1 MIKNVVSFPH
11 VRGPRTLLLIAI
23 FFKGIMKLNGF
34 TGKGTGKLG
43 SSVFSVNGGEQ
54 IVRQY
59 QSVVANPNTEAQV
72 DQRAKMKLMSQ
83 VAAALAPIL
92 AFRKAGLKSAR
103 NLFISKNFTSVTAT
117 EGEAE
122 VNIPNLQITQGTI
135 GLPAIN
141 ASRTEGAI
149 AVTFSGAPTTSVAT
163 RVVFCLVT
171 RANDGSLVV
180 VDSAVINNQGTGVL
194 DHNFEDAPTGECF
207 VFAYGIKDADAAAT
221 SNFGNYNVATA
232 ADVAKLVST
241 RKLST
246 ADYTFT
252 KTVGVMVAAQG

>member
-1 MIKNVVSFPH
+1 
-11 VRGPRTLLLIAI
+11 
-23 FFKGIMKLNGF
+23 MKLNGF

-92 AFRKAGLKSAR
+92 AFRKAGLRSAR
-103 NLFISKNFTSVTAT
+103 NLFISKNFASVTAT

-122 VNIPNLQITQGTI
+122 VNITNLQITQGSI
-135 GLPAIN
+135 SLPAITATRN
-141 ASRTEGAI
+141 EGAI
-149 AVTFSGAPTTSVAT
+149 NVAFPINVIQAQAT
-163 RVVFCLVT
+163 RVVISLIQ
-171 RANDGSLVV
+171 RENDGSLVV
-180 VDSAVINNQGTGVL
+180 VDSMVEDVPEAGL
-194 DHNFEDAPTGECF
+194 DYVSFGNAPTGECF
-207 VFAYGIKDADAAAT
+207 VFAYGIKDVDSAAT
-221 SNFGNYNVATA
+221 SNFGNYNVADA

-252 KTVGVMVAAQG
+252 KTVGIKVPAQG

>member
-1 MIKNVVSFPH
+1 
-11 VRGPRTLLLIAI
+11 
-23 FFKGIMKLNGF
+23 MKLNGF

-72 DQRAKMKLMSQ
+72 DQRAKLKLMSQ
-83 VAAALAPIL
+83 IAAALAPVI

-103 NLFISKNFTSVTAT
+103 NLFISKNFASVTAT

-122 VNIPNLQITQGTI
+122 VNITNLQITQGSI
-135 GLPAIN
+135 GLPALT
-141 ASRTEGAI
+141 ATRGGTAI
-149 AVTFSGAPTTSVAT
+149 AATFNGPVTLDLAS
-163 RVVFCLVT
+163 RVVFCLVSRT
-171 RANDGSLVV
+171 DDGSLVV
-180 VDSAVINNQGTGVL
+180 VQSAVEQNSEGGLSTHSF
-194 DHNFEDAPTGECF
+194 DYPPTGECF

-241 RKLST
+241 RKIST

-252 KTVGVMVAAQG
+252 KTVGAMVAAS

>member
-1 MIKNVVSFPH
+1 
-11 VRGPRTLLLIAI
+11 
-23 FFKGIMKLNGF
+23 MKLNGF

-83 VAAALAPIL
+83 VAAALAPII

-103 NLFISKNFTSVTAT
+103 NLFISKNFSSVTAT

-122 VNIPNLQITQGTI
+122 VNIPNLQITQGSI
-135 GLPAIN
+135 GLPAITGVRDGGN
-141 ASRTEGAI
+141 LDVELQTIVFQSQCSRM
-149 AVTFSGAPTTSVAT
+149 
-163 RVVFCLVT
+163 VFCLVA
-171 RANDGSLVV
+171 RADDGSLVV
-180 VDSAVINNQGTGVL
+180 VDSKVENVPEAGIDTISFSNVP
-194 DHNFEDAPTGECF
+194 AGELF
-207 VFAYGIKDADAAAT
+207 VFAYGIKDADSAAT
-221 SNFGNYNVATA
+221 SNFGNYNVASA

-241 RKLST
+241 RKIST

-252 KTVGVMVAAQG
+252 KTVGVLVAAQG

>member
-1 MIKNVVSFPH
+1 
-11 VRGPRTLLLIAI
+11 
-23 FFKGIMKLNGF
+23 MKLNGF

-103 NLFISKNFTSVTAT
+103 NLFISKNFPSVTAT
-117 EGEAE
+117 EGEAS
-122 VNIPNLQITQGTI
+122 VNIPNLQITQGSI
-135 GLPAIN
+135 GLN
-141 ASRTEGAI
+141 SL
-149 AVTFSGAPTTSVAT
+149 SAT
-163 RVVFCLVT
+163 RVEGNIIAGFNDGLRQSIADRAVFCLVV
-171 RANDGSLVV
+171 RADDGSLVV
-180 VDSAVINNQGTGVL
+180 VNSAVVNNDEHEDPQYT
-194 DHNFEDAPTGECF
+194 FENAPTSECF
-207 VFAYGIKDADAAAT
+207 VFAYGIKDANSAAT

-241 RKLST
+241 RKMST

-252 KTVGVMVAAQG
+252 KTVGYKIPAQG

>member
-1 MIKNVVSFPH
+1 
-11 VRGPRTLLLIAI
+11 
-23 FFKGIMKLNGF
+23 MKLNGF

-103 NLFISKNFTSVTAT
+103 NLFISKNFPSVTAS
-117 EGEAE
+117 EGEAS
-122 VNIPNLQITQGTI
+122 VNIPNLQITQGSI
-135 GLPAIN
+135 GLPEIQFERDGTGIVGGFPQAL
-141 ASRTEGAI
+141 
-149 AVTFSGAPTTSVAT
+149 PTSLAT
-163 RVVFCLVT
+163 RVVFCLVQRST
-171 RANDGSLVV
+171 DGTLVV
-180 VDSAVINNQGTGVL
+180 VDSKVENVVEGAPIDVT
-194 DHNFEDAPTGECF
+194 FADAPTGECF
-207 VFAYGIKDADAAAT
+207 VYGYGIKDADSAAT

-252 KTVGVMVAAQG
+252 KTIGVTIPAQG

>member
-1 MIKNVVSFPH
+1 
-11 VRGPRTLLLIAI
+11 
-23 FFKGIMKLNGF
+23 MKLNGF

-103 NLFISKNFTSVTAT
+103 NLFISKNFASVTAT
-117 EGEAE
+117 EGEAS

-135 GLPAIN
+135 GLPVLA
-141 ASRTEGAI
+141 
-149 AVTFSGAPTTSVAT
+149 AT
-163 RVVFCLVT
+163 RQENTLNVFFDTKPSTNVTTRTVFCLVSRT
-171 RANDGSLVV
+171 SDGSLVV
-180 VDSAVINNQGTGVL
+180 IDSAIENNNDDWGG
-194 DHNFEDAPTGECF
+194 DHLFENVPTGELF
-207 VFAYGIKDADAAAT
+207 AFAYGMLDASADAT
-221 SNFGNYNVATA
+221 SQFGNYNVATA
-232 ADVAKLVST
+232 AEVAKLVST

-252 KTVGVMVAAQG
+252 KTVGAMVPAQG

>member
-1 MIKNVVSFPH
+1 
-11 VRGPRTLLLIAI
+11 
-23 FFKGIMKLNGF
+23 MKLNGF

-103 NLFISKNFTSVTAT
+103 NLFISKNFASVSAT

-135 GLPAIN
+135 GLPAV
-141 ASRTEGAI
+141 A
-149 AVTFSGAPTTSVAT
+149 AT
-163 RVVFCLVT
+163 RSTNSLTVEFVSNVSTSLANRVVYCIVT
-171 RANDGSLVV
+171 RNNDGSLVV
-180 VDSAVINNQGTGVL
+180 IDSKVVNNTNGDEIATSFQGI
-194 DHNFEDAPTGECF
+194 PTSECF
-207 VFAYGIKDADAAAT
+207 VFAYGIKDADSAAT

-241 RKLST
+241 RKIST

>member
-1 MIKNVVSFPH
+1 
-11 VRGPRTLLLIAI
+11 
-23 FFKGIMKLNGF
+23 MKLNGF

-103 NLFISKNFTSVTAT
+103 NLFISKNFPSVTAT
-117 EGEAE
+117 EGEAS
-122 VNIPNLQITQGTI
+122 VNIPNLQITQGSI
-135 GLPAIN
+135 GLPSA
-141 ASRTEGAI
+141 E
-149 AVTFSGAPTTSVAT
+149 AT
-163 RVVFCLVT
+163 RNGTSLDVQFSSPVSMAMANRVVWCIVL

-180 VDSAVINNQGTGVL
+180 VNSEIVENNDGGDPSATFNDV
-194 DHNFEDAPTGECF
+194 PTGECF
-207 VFAYGIKDADAAAT
+207 VFAYGIKDADSAAT

-232 ADVAKLVST
+232 AEVAKLVST

-252 KTVGVMVAAQG
+252 KTVGVTVPAQS

>member
-1 MIKNVVSFPH
+1 
-11 VRGPRTLLLIAI
+11 
-23 FFKGIMKLNGF
+23 MKLNGF

-103 NLFISKNFTSVTAT
+103 NLFISKNFASVTAT
-117 EGEAE
+117 EGEAS
-122 VNIPNLQITQGTI
+122 VNIPNLQITQGSI
-135 GLPAIN
+135 GLPAIT
-141 ASRTEGAI
+141 ASRQGVDINFNFANI
-149 AVTFSGAPTTSVAT
+149 VSLSLAN
-163 RVVFCLVT
+163 RVVACLVT

-180 VDSAVINNQGTGVL
+180 VDSQVL
-194 DHNFEDAPTGECF
+194 DNSEDGIVGFSFSEVPSGECF
-207 VFAYGIKDADAAAT
+207 AFTYGIKDANSAAT
-221 SNFGNYNVATA
+221 TNFGNYNVATA
-232 ADVAKLVST
+232 ADVASLVST

-252 KTVGVMVAAQG
+252 KTVGVKVPAQG

>member
-1 MIKNVVSFPH
+1 
-11 VRGPRTLLLIAI
+11 
-23 FFKGIMKLNGF
+23 MKLNGF

-103 NLFISKNFTSVTAT
+103 NLFISKNFASVSAT
-117 EGEAE
+117 EGEAS
-122 VNIPNLQITQGTI
+122 VNIPNLQITQGSI
-135 GLPAIN
+135 GMPAISATRSQN
-141 ASRTEGAI
+141 YLTVSADTAI
-149 AVTFSGAPTTSVAT
+149 SSAIAT
-163 RVVFCLVT
+163 RVVTCLVSRT
-171 RANDGSLVV
+171 AEGTLVV
-180 VDSAVINNQGTGVL
+180 IDSAIEEVDDEGL
-194 DHNFEDAPTGECF
+194 FEHVFDAVPTGELF
-207 VFAYGIKDADAAAT
+207 VFGYGIKDADSAAT

-252 KTVGVMVAAQG
+252 KTVGVKVAAQG

>member
-1 MIKNVVSFPH
+1 M
-11 VRGPRTLLLIAI
+11 RGPRTLLLIAI

-72 DQRAKMKLMSQ
+72 DQRAKLKLMSQ

-103 NLFISKNFTSVTAT
+103 NLFISKNFSGVTST
-117 EGEAE
+117 EGEAS
-122 VNIPNLQITQGTI
+122 VNIPGLQITQGSI
-135 GLPAIN
+135 GLPSITATRGEGTLDVAFN
-141 ASRTEGAI
+141 AP
-149 AVTFSGAPTTSVAT
+149 VVPTMAT
-163 RVVFCLVT
+163 RVVFCLIT
-171 RANDGSLVV
+171 RAADGSLVV
-180 VDSAVINNQGTGVL
+180 ADSTVVDNNGHNDPRATFNGV
-194 DHNFEDAPTGECF
+194 PPVECF
-207 VFAYGIKDADAAAT
+207 VFAYGMIDTSAAAT
-221 SNFGNYNVATA
+221 SQFGNYNVATA

-241 RKLST
+241 RKISA

-252 KTVGVMVAAQG
+252 KTVGVMVPEQS

>member
-1 MIKNVVSFPH
+1 
-11 VRGPRTLLLIAI
+11 
-23 FFKGIMKLNGF
+23 MKLNGF

-103 NLFISKNFTSVTAT
+103 NLFISKNFPSVTAT

-122 VNIPNLQITQGTI
+122 VNIPNLQITQGSI
-135 GLPAIN
+135 GLPAISGSRQQSN
-141 ASRTEGAI
+141 LAVSIDDSLSSSIAS
-149 AVTFSGAPTTSVAT
+149 
-163 RVVFCLVT
+163 RVVFCLISRT
-171 RANDGSLVV
+171 TEGSLVV
-180 VDSAVINNQGTGVL
+180 VDSAIENVTPEWAY
-194 DHNFEDAPTGECF
+194 DHVFEDVPTGELF
-207 VFAYGIKDADAAAT
+207 VYAYGIKDADSAAT

-232 ADVAKLVST
+232 TDVAKLVST

-252 KTVGVMVAAQG
+252 KTVGVKIAAQG